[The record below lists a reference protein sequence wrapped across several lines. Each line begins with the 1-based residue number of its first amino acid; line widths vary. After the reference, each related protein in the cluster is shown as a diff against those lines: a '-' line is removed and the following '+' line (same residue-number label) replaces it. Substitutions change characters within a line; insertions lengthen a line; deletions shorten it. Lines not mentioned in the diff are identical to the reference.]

1 MYSKVMYPRAWPV
14 NLHSLRGVLGLL
26 LVLVMLAGMIL
37 IPSTFIFPFCLAY
50 LTFGVVRHFTLIF
63 IARGAEE

>member
-14 NLHSLRGVLGLL
+14 NLHSLGGVLGLL
-26 LVLVMLAGMIL
+26 LVIIMVAGTIL

-50 LTFGVVRHFTLIF
+50 LGFGVVRQLVLLFRER
-63 IARGAEE
+63 AAEP